1 MKLSWLGKLFLAD
14 AAIQVTKSIMKNDH
28 SSHDVSSE
36 ESHFSNIEIKHMM
49 EAVER
54 NDYESFKEVY
64 KDRRPHEGK
73 DRIIEAYEWFQERK
87 KNDWS

>member
-14 AAIQVTKSIMKNDH
+14 AAVQVTKSIMKDD
-28 SSHDVSSE
+28 SKDIG

-54 NDYESFKEVY
+54 NDYDGFKSLY
-64 KDRRPHEGK
+64 KDRRPEEGN
-73 DRIIEAYEWFQERK
+73 DRVIEAYEWFQERK
-87 KNDWS
+87 RNNWL